1 MSSYDE
7 NIIVYIYIYIFS
19 HNIYH
24 IYLHTNTIFTWTF
37 GYWIFQSIQEVQKN
51 KQTHQPNRGWDI
63 VYRDFAQGV
72 AGDLDTSPSCQ
83 GEGGKN
89 QWFLGRFLSQAK
101 PSFTSHYFGREED
114 NPNDG

>member
-1 MSSYDE
+1 MNLWILD
-7 NIIVYIYIYIFS
+7 FS
-19 HNIYH
+19 VHPGI
-24 IYLHTNTIFTWTF
+24 
-37 GYWIFQSIQEVQKN
+37 SKK

-63 VYRDFAQGV
+63 EPTHFAQGV

-83 GEGGKN
+83 GGGKN
-89 QWFLGRFLSQAK
+89 QWSLGRFLSQAK